1 MLAAILFG
9 LEETILTQCS
19 AKEIKRYKR
28 LSVFFLLL
36 ISLGFVS
43 FYYFF
48 YLLTQNYISAFFGSL
63 VLSFIYFSIL
73 RFTIMT
79 INVSLH
85 EDMTMKRML
94 KNYANTYRFILF
106 SAFVFTIFVPLIAL
120 MNHDDFTVNLNSY
133 KSSLNTEYQ
142 KNRIKAKQQQLN
154 ILSGDIAR
162 LKKQKNTFT
171 QKLAK
176 ATSPMDKGLTE
187 FEIRKI
193 DTLILI
199 ATSKFSI
206 KDSVLSTEN
215 EVLTK
220 QYQSQL
226 AKAELPFYRFQLV
239 FKYPISIVC
248 LLVLFFTFILIIP
261 FYIRALVSVDSNYAK
276 LYKEEIKNRIVNE
289 YELTKK
295 DCSEILNKKYSYSK
309 VTQSLYEDSPF
320 NNKPIT
326 LPYKKTTIKNIF
338 DYFQKT
344 ESTIST
350 NE

>member
-9 LEETILTQCS
+9 LEESILTQCS
-19 AKEIKRYKR
+19 AKEINRYKR

-73 RFTIMT
+73 RFTIIT

-85 EDMTMKRML
+85 EEMTMKRMPR
-94 KNYANTYRFILF
+94 NYANTYRVILF
-106 SAFVFTIFVPLIAL
+106 SAFVFTILVPLIAL
-120 MNHDDFTVNLNSY
+120 MNHDDFTTSLNAY
-133 KSSLNTEYQ
+133 KSSLTISYE

-154 ILSGDIAR
+154 ILSGDIIN

-176 ATSPMDKGLTE
+176 ANTSMDKGLTE

-193 DTLILI
+193 DTLLLL
-199 ATSKFSI
+199 ATIKLNS
-206 KDSVLSTEN
+206 KDSVLTLEN
-215 EVLTK
+215 KTLTK
-220 QYQSQL
+220 QYQLQL
-226 AKAELPFYRFQLV
+226 VKSELPFYRFHLV
-239 FKYPISIVC
+239 FNYPMSTIC
-248 LLVLFFTFILIIP
+248 LLVLFFAFILIIP
-261 FYIRALVSVDSNYAK
+261 FYIRALVSADSSYAK

-309 VTQSLYEDSPF
+309 VSQSLYEDSPY
-320 NNKPIT
+320 NNKPIS
-326 LPYKKTTIKNIF
+326 LPYKKAAIKNIF
-338 DYFQKT
+338 DYFQKK
-344 ESTIST
+344 ESTIT
-350 NE
+350 THE

>member
-9 LEETILTQCS
+9 LEEFLLTQCS
-19 AKEIKRYKR
+19 AKEMNRYKR
-28 LSVFFLLL
+28 LSFFFLLL

-48 YLLTQNYISAFFGSL
+48 YLLTQHYVSAFFGSL

-73 RFTIMT
+73 RFTIIT

-85 EDMTMKRML
+85 EEMTMKRML
-94 KNYANTYRFILF
+94 RNYANTYRAILF
-106 SAFVFTIFVPLIAL
+106 SAFVFTILVPLVAL
-120 MNHDDFTVNLNSY
+120 MNHYDFTTSLNSY
-133 KSSLNTEYQ
+133 KSSLTTEYQ
-142 KNRIKAKQQQLN
+142 QNRIKAKQQQLN
-154 ILSGDIAR
+154 ILSADIAR

-171 QKLAK
+171 RKLAI
-176 ATSPMDKGLTE
+176 ATTSMEKGLTE

-193 DTLILI
+193 DTLLLI

-206 KDSVLSTEN
+206 KDSVLSLEN
-215 EVLTK
+215 EELTI
-220 QYQSQL
+220 QYQSHL

-239 FKYPISIVC
+239 FKYPISILC
-248 LLVLFFTFILIIP
+248 LLVLFFAFILIIP
-261 FYIRALVSVDSNYAK
+261 FYIRALVSSDSSYAK

-295 DCSEILNKKYSYSK
+295 DCSEVLSKKYSYSK
-309 VTQSLYEDSPF
+309 VSQSLYEDSPF

-326 LPYKKTTIKNIF
+326 LPYKKASVKNLF

>member
-133 KSSLNTEYQ
+133 KISLNTEYQ

-199 ATSKFSI
+199 ATSKFII

-226 AKAELPFYRFQLV
+226 DKAELPFYRFQLV

-261 FYIRALVSVDSNYAK
+261 FYIRALVSVDSSYAR

-309 VTQSLYEDSPF
+309 VSQSLYEDSPF

>member
-1 MLAAILFG
+1 MIAAILFG

-106 SAFVFTIFVPLIAL
+106 SAFVFTILVPLIAL
-120 MNHDDFTVNLNSY
+120 MNHVDFTTSLNAY
-133 KSSLNTEYQ
+133 KSSLTVSYE
-142 KNRIKAKQQQLN
+142 KNRVKAKQQQLN

-162 LKKQKNTFT
+162 LKKQKNSFT
-171 QKLAK
+171 QKLAI
-176 ATSPMDKGLTE
+176 ATTSMEKGLTE

-193 DTLILI
+193 DTLILM
-199 ATSKFSI
+199 ATNKFSI
-206 KDSVLSTEN
+206 KDSVLTIEN
-215 EVLTK
+215 KLLTN
-220 QYQSQL
+220 QYNSQL
-226 AKAELPFYRFQLV
+226 TSAELPFYRFQLV

-326 LPYKKTTIKNIF
+326 LPYKKVSVKNIF

>member
-1 MLAAILFG
+1 
-9 LEETILTQCS
+9 
-19 AKEIKRYKR
+19 
-28 LSVFFLLL
+28 
-36 ISLGFVS
+36 
-43 FYYFF
+43 
-48 YLLTQNYISAFFGSL
+48 
-63 VLSFIYFSIL
+63 
-73 RFTIMT
+73 
-79 INVSLH
+79 
-85 EDMTMKRML
+85 MKRML
-94 KNYANTYRFILF
+94 RNYANTYRVILF
-106 SAFVFTIFVPLIAL
+106 SAFVFTILVPLIAL
-120 MNHDDFTVNLNSY
+120 MNHDDFTTSLNAY
-133 KSSLNTEYQ
+133 KSNLTVSYE
-142 KNRIKAKQQQLN
+142 KNRVKAKQQQLN

-171 QKLAK
+171 EKLAK
-176 ATSPMDKGLTE
+176 ATSSMDKGLTE

-206 KDSVLSTEN
+206 NDSVLSTEN

-261 FYIRALVSVDSNYAK
+261 FYIRALVSGDSSYAK